1 MSRISRETYFES
13 VYADALE
20 QITDLELELT
30 KSVERAERAEYIVNT
45 MFPAFK
51 ECAPDDAKRYAGITP
66 ELKEYFEF
74 GGDND

>member
-30 KSVERAERAEYIVNT
+30 KSVERAERAEYVVN
-45 MFPAFK
+45 
-51 ECAPDDAKRYAGITP
+51 ELWYL
-66 ELKEYFEF
+66 LKEFEPDKAREF
-74 GGDND
+74 ASKTSELVEIIGGEYVS